1 MVEDQITD
9 IAVVALPLRTRFRSI
24 VVRELLLFRGRL
36 RWSEFSPFVEYED
49 EEASQWLKGALAW
62 ANDPVPSSFRE
73 SVPVNATLP
82 PVSPDEVAD
91 VLSPFGSFASVKI
104 KVAES
109 GQSLD
114 DDIARTRRVADL
126 YPGVKI
132 RLDANAGYSVEQ
144 TLEVA
149 RALREFPLE
158 YVEQPVKTI
167 SELKELRQRIA
178 DEELG
183 LKVAV
188 DESIRK
194 SSDPLL
200 VAREEAADIAV
211 IKVQPLGGIKEAMS
225 IASETGLEVVVS
237 SALESSVGISHGVH
251 LASAMPTLSYDCGL
265 ATARL
270 LGGDVTKE
278 PLVSVNGELE
288 VREVE
293 PDQDLIRQFAASD
306 ERKKWWEGR
315 LKRCLDLLQA

>member
-109 GQSLD
+109 GQSLG

-167 SELKELRQRIA
+167 PELKELRARIA

-278 PLVSVNGELE
+278 PLVPVNGELE

-306 ERKKWWEGR
+306 ERKKWWEER
-315 LKRCLDLLQA
+315 LKRCLDLLQS